1 MRNFFNKFF
10 EQPQGKQKTPGVSG
24 LLERS
29 DSIIQKYLNRIGSAS
44 STDSYYVDNQVR
56 DCLNEIAKSEGDQK
70 SAPGYQYY
78 SRWRS
83 SAVNPDYKN
92 LGEHLHKAFTSKYE
106 QRQQEQ
112 KTIEKRETENK
123 CEALQDKYK
132 ALIDRF
138 FEIAYRKVT
147 TVDQYGDENWKAYEK
162 ELTVVICKIAEAEGA
177 RESTIKDIKKGY
189 FWSNRAL
196 EQLREKIDKA
206 YKVYHAAKKS
216 AGPQADDINSLA
228 GVEFENYLMGVFKI
242 AGYDVSGT
250 PATGDQG
257 ADMILAK
264 SGVKIA
270 VQAKR
275 FTSNVGNK
283 AVQEVT
289 SARQYYSCKEAWV
302 VTNSKF
308 TKAAMEL
315 AHKCNVRLIDG
326 QELSELVNSL
336 KAVDSG
342 R

>member
-1 MRNFFNKFF
+1 MRNFFNKIFK
-10 EQPQGKQKTPGVSG
+10 QPQGKQKTPGVSG
-24 LLERS
+24 LLERN
-29 DSIIQKYLNRIGSAS
+29 DSIIQRYLNRIGSAS
-44 STDSYYVDNQVR
+44 SADSNFVDNQVR

-92 LGEHLHKAFTSKYE
+92 LGEHLHKAFASKYA
-106 QRQQEQ
+106 QRRQEQ
-112 KTIEKRETENK
+112 EAVEKRETENR
-123 CEALQDKYK
+123 CEALNVKHK
-132 ALIDRF
+132 ALIDKF
-138 FEIAYRKVT
+138 YEIAYRKVT

-177 RESTIKDIKKGY
+177 RESAIKDIKKGY

-196 EQLREKIDKA
+196 EQLRIKIDRAFKA
-206 YKVYHAAKKS
+206 YHAAKKN
-216 AGPQADDINSLA
+216 AGPLAEDMNSLD
-228 GVEFENYLMGVFKI
+228 GVEFENYLMGVFKA
-242 AGYDVSGT
+242 AGYDVCGT
-250 PATGDQG
+250 PTTGDQG
-257 ADMILAK
+257 ADIILTK

-283 AVQEVT
+283 AVQEVV
-289 SARQYYSCKEAWV
+289 SARQYYSCNEAWV

-308 TKAAMEL
+308 TKAAMDL
-315 AHKCNVRLIDG
+315 AHKCKVRLIDG
-326 QELSELVNSL
+326 QELDELVNSL
-336 KAVDSG
+336 S